1 MARTRKAIV
10 FREMISYCSE
20 AVMPARPVISKDIVQ
35 DKTTTLHLSG
45 AALIGILCLFV
56 AIIAV
61 ASIAIGSVSMP
72 FGQAALGLFGHSDI
86 VTNAIVSDIR
96 LPRTLLSLIIGG
108 VLGMAGAA
116 LQGYLRNP
124 LAEPATLGLSN
135 AAAFGAV
142 IALYFGFAA
151 QSEWALP
158 LFAIVAAM
166 TAMIVLM
173 AIARLA
179 EGALVLILGGI
190 ALGTLAGAAI
200 SLALNLSPDP
210 FASMEITFWMLG
222 SVEDRSFAQVIL
234 VVPFA
239 IACAVLLW
247 WDRKALDALALG
259 EETAQSL
266 GFDLRRVQ
274 LRLMAATA
282 LGVGACVAVSGAI
295 GFVGLVVPHILRPWT
310 GARPSKLL
318 VPSALAG
325 AVLLTAAD
333 VLVRVIPTSNEL
345 KLGVVTAFI
354 GTPFFLHLLFRT
366 RRSA

>member
-10 FREMISYCSE
+10 FREMISYCSA

-35 DKTTTLHLSG
+35 DRTTTLRLSG
-45 AALIGILCLFV
+45 AALIGVLCVL
-56 AIIAV
+56 IAAVTV

-72 FGQAALGLFGHSDI
+72 FDQAALGLFGRSDV
-86 VTNAIVSDIR
+86 VTNAIISDIR
-96 LPRTLLSLIIGG
+96 LPRTLLSLIVGG

-158 LFAIVAAM
+158 VFAIVAAM
-166 TAMIVLM
+166 TAMVVLM

-210 FASMEITFWMLG
+210 LEITFWMLG
-222 SVEDRSFAQVIL
+222 SVEDRSFAQVVL

-239 IACAVLLW
+239 ITCAVLLW

-318 VPSALAG
+318 LPSALAG